1 MGRIQHGRPNKVTT
15 SNKEILEQYQD
26 LLDNGFENDN
36 NAGEH
41 KGEAFSFKYEVL
53 HGYLYIFEFTYYTD
67 KRCSLSNVEIELLQ
81 SSLNTFND
89 INDDY

>member
-15 SNKEILEQYQD
+15 SNKEILKQYQD
-26 LLDNGFENDN
+26 LLDNGFENPDQE
-36 NAGEH
+36 GEH

-53 HGYLYIFEFTYYTD
+53 HGYLYIFDFTYHTD
-67 KRCSLSNVEIELLQ
+67 KRFSLSSVEIELLQ

-89 INDDY
+89 IDDDY

>member
-15 SNKEILEQYQD
+15 SNKEMLKQYQD
-26 LLDNGFENDN
+26 LLDNGFENPN
-36 NAGEH
+36 QEGEH
-41 KGEAFSFKYEVL
+41 KGEAFSFKYQVL
-53 HGYLYIFEFTYYTD
+53 HGYLYIFDFTYHTD
-67 KRCSLSNVEIELLQ
+67 KRFSLSSVEIELLQ

>member
-15 SNKEILEQYQD
+15 SNKEILKQYQD
-26 LLDNGFENDN
+26 LLDNGFENPN
-36 NAGEH
+36 QEGEH

-53 HGYLYIFEFTYYTD
+53 HGYLYIFDFTYHTD
-67 KRCSLSNVEIELLQ
+67 KRFSLSSVEIELLQ

>member
-15 SNKEILEQYQD
+15 SNKEILKQYQD
-26 LLDNGFENDN
+26 LLDNGFENPN
-36 NAGEH
+36 QEGEH

-53 HGYLYIFEFTYYTD
+53 HGYLYIFDFTYHTD
-67 KRCSLSNVEIELLQ
+67 KRYSLSSVEIELLQ